1 MNTGRQH
8 QIPRKAN
15 QSLGNEIGQR
25 IKMKSKTEDFRTEIY
40 YSSGGRGDSQNPE
53 KGRDGSATEAE
64 GSSLPEVLGS
74 DVQGEKPSPQ

>member
-1 MNTGRQH
+1 M
-8 QIPRKAN
+8 PAN
-15 QSLGNEIGQR
+15 PGTPSVQGFLGAM
-25 IKMKSKTEDFRTEIY
+25 IKEDFRTEIY

-64 GSSLPEVLGS
+64 GPSLPEVLGS

>member
-1 MNTGRQH
+1 M
-8 QIPRKAN
+8 PAN
-15 QSLGNEIGQR
+15 PGTPSVQGFLGAMI
-25 IKMKSKTEDFRTEIY
+25 TEDFRTEIY

-53 KGRDGSATEAE
+53 KGRDGSATDAE